1 MYFFEICHHGNEV
14 SGAVNSSI
22 LGPEI
27 NESLQQN
34 KLKTCMQFSE
44 EAETLLHALPNFC
57 LSGLSLYQE
66 LEALPLHGESNALG
80 IEVKISSATLSVKQA
95 VQQGCSPAK
104 SILQEEIVL
113 VLLSSALFLDVQKP
127 RPVGKRMTRALK
139 SCQGEHAST
148 SILLYKSSNF
158 PVVVI
163 SPELVTPPETLICIR
178 ISNLETLVRIFQD
191 I

>member
-34 KLKTCMQFSE
+34 KPKTCMQFFE
-44 EAETLLHALPNFC
+44 EAETLLHALRNFC

-80 IEVKISSATLSVKQA
+80 IEVKISSATLSVQQA
-95 VQQGCSPAK
+95 VQQGSPAK
-104 SILQEEIVL
+104 SILQEEIFL

-158 PVVVI
+158 PVVII
-163 SPELVTPPETLICIR
+163 SPELVTPPEMFICIR
-178 ISNLETLVRIFQD
+178 ISNLETLVRLFQD